1 MKKKIFYRI
10 FALLMITCL
19 LVGCGEYHDALDD
32 PNEKHTSA
40 DTEGEVETQPS
51 GGDGGEN
58 SGDGEEIDM
67 DSFSV
72 TLMRDGAVYLPQGE
86 EITARWTGSSG
97 VYEAKFDDDGVA
109 KVTGLD
115 GDYTVTLTGLPSKY
129 AYNPNGHTAT
139 NNNKNITI
147 DIYEYVKP
155 RTGGGSISNC
165 ISVSKNKLYRAE
177 LKNAKSAV
185 FYKFEPKDSGT
196 YYIESW
202 VDVTADNVNPSLEIW
217 GPVTLKLQET
227 IDGDSTGVA
236 PSGTYTKNFRY
247 EISVSDKDIGQRFIF
262 AVKATSTVDY
272 PVTVDFEVSRANDYS
287 NERNKAPLILPTAK
301 LESINVIG
309 HKLTYCDIE
318 QNGNQ
323 VLVNSGYYVDDD
335 GNKFDLWGLNS
346 EDGYYHKY
354 NEKTGKYDGE
364 LLFACITTVLRRF
377 NSDSG
382 ALPLNQME
390 SAGNSSLTVCN
401 GTKNYKFFI
410 EGTACATTAAT
421 CYFCTSSS
429 QNGVQC
435 PCMKKEGHPGYCVEG
450 CKDCL
455 PGCRQVTQEQA
466 DQMAQGGYADYANS
480 DGYCAVTEEL
490 KQFLQEFSVQHRYFN
505 DGNGWIDN
513 NDVTPLDALDSDQWL
528 WACAYYK
535 GFTNLD

>member
-40 DTEGEVETQPS
+40 DTEGEVETKPS
-51 GGDGGEN
+51 DGEEN
-58 SGDGEEIDM
+58 EGDGEEIDM